1 MDAARVAEIQ
11 LALKGGLAGEAL
23 GLATLYAR
31 RRVSLPIVVAAGAL
45 SMVLSFDTWDL
56 VQDGRPH
63 VGLLLC
69 AAALIVSACGL
80 AGYEHPDS
88 VRWLPAAAAASAIT
102 AWTAVPE
109 NQVVLVVGGTVVALA
124 LMATVAREP
133 ATMLA
138 SAALAGAVAFAA
150 LEGESPTDLRR
161 AGAVACLGL
170 FVWWP
175 IGRLLRRAV
184 ELVVELPGIWP
195 GPWIFSAHV
204 SLAVAG
210 ARWVAVAPEATTVR
224 LVVLGVIGTAVAAVS
239 SAPARPRRPARS
251 VR

>member
-63 VGLLLC
+63 VGLLLV
-69 AAALIVSACGL
+69 AAVLVVGACGL

-102 AWTAVPE
+102 AWTAVPQ

-133 ATMLA
+133 ATVLA
-138 SAALAGAVAFAA
+138 SAALAGAIAFAA
-150 LEGESPTDLRR
+150 LEGDSPTDLRR

-184 ELVVELPGIWP
+184 ELRGRRLPGIWP

-204 SLAVAG
+204 TLAIAG
-210 ARWVAVAPEATTVR
+210 ARWVAVAPDATTVR
-224 LVVLGVIGTAVAAVS
+224 LVVLGAIGTAVAAVS
-239 SAPARPRRPARS
+239 SAPARPRR
-251 VR
+251 

>member
-63 VGLLLC
+63 LGLLL
-69 AAALIVSACGL
+69 AAAVLVVGACGL

-88 VRWLPAAAAASAIT
+88 VRWLPAAAATSAIT
-102 AWTAVPE
+102 AWTAVPQ

-133 ATMLA
+133 ATVLA
-138 SAALAGAVAFAA
+138 SAALAGAIAFAA
-150 LEGESPTDLRR
+150 LEGNSPTDLRR

-175 IGRLLRRAV
+175 IGRILRRAV
-184 ELVVELPGIWP
+184 ELVVHDLPGIWP

-204 SLAVAG
+204 TLAIAG
-210 ARWVAVAPEATTVR
+210 ARWVAVAPDATTTR
-224 LVVLGVIGTAVAAVS
+224 LVVLGAIGTAAAAVS
-239 SAPARPRRPARS
+239 SAPTRPRR
-251 VR
+251 

>member
-63 VGLLLC
+63 VGLLLV
-69 AAALIVSACGL
+69 AAVLVVGACGL

-102 AWTAVPE
+102 AWTAVPQ

-133 ATMLA
+133 ATVLA
-138 SAALAGAVAFAA
+138 SAALAGAIAFAA
-150 LEGESPTDLRR
+150 LEGNSPTDLRR

-175 IGRLLRRAV
+175 IGRILRRAV
-184 ELVVELPGIWP
+184 ELVVHDLPGIWP

-204 SLAVAG
+204 TLAIAG
-210 ARWVAVAPEATTVR
+210 ARWVAVAPDATTAR
-224 LVVLGVIGTAVAAVS
+224 LVVLGAIGTAAAAVS
-239 SAPARPRRPARS
+239 SAPARPRR
-251 VR
+251 